1 MCVPFS
7 LEQHLNKPLAE
18 RFDFIFLLGGLAAL
32 TALTIDITAPATGV
46 IARDLVV
53 AENLGSL
60 IVGVYF
66 LAYGVGQLFWGLLS
80 DAYGRKKVLLISL
93 ALFAISSLGAAMATD
108 FWVLIGFRAAQGLS
122 AGAPVIARA
131 IVRDIG
137 SGVVVAKLLAVLMA
151 VTAVAPMIAPIM
163 GSGLL
168 VLFSWRAIFVFL
180 AVFSIVLL
188 LLSAFN
194 TKETVKETRP
204 ERFSIAFV
212 LHAFGY
218 LFRQR
223 DFLVGMGISSLTFG
237 GYASILSIGAVVVEK
252 AYDLQP
258 SAFGA
263 IFAIGAVFI
272 LVGTLAIRFLVGPL
286 GMRKIESLSVLVLG
300 IAALIHVVLFVI
312 VPSLTVFWGGVCIY
326 MLAFGLIL
334 PIGQTLAM
342 EPAGEMPGFAS
353 SVLGAMLMLAGAIG
367 AIVASVLFDGSH
379 TAVSGTM
386 ALFGALAVCCFLVAR
401 IYDKKQ
407 F

>member
-1 MCVPFS
+1 
-7 LEQHLNKPLAE
+7 LNKPLAE

-108 FWVLIGFRAAQGLS
+108 FWVLISFRAAQGLS

-237 GYASILSIGAVVVEK
+237 GYACILSIGAVVVEK

-272 LVGTLAIRFLVGPL
+272 LAGTLAIRFLVGPL

-300 IAALIHVVLFVI
+300 IAALIHVVLFVT

-386 ALFGALAVCCFLVAR
+386 AIFGTLAVCCFLVAR

-407 F
+407 S